1 MKKRVVVLATAMTAA
16 MIFGTTAMAEEGGLS
31 GKFSLFHFRREGWR
45 RNLQSILE
53 RSRKVP
59 GGESGR

>member
-31 GKFSLFHFRREGWR
+31 GKFSLFHLSEK
-45 RNLQSILE
+45 RNNYFP
-53 RSRKVP
+53 V
-59 GGESGR
+59 

>member
-31 GKFSLFHFRREGWR
+31 GKFSMFHF
-45 RNLQSILE
+45 
-53 RSRKVP
+53 
-59 GGESGR
+59 GEKD

>member
-31 GKFSLFHFRREGWR
+31 GKFSLLSFRREGWR

>member
-31 GKFSLFHFRREGWR
+31 GKFSLFHFERRME
-45 RNLQSILE
+45 E
-53 RSRKVP
+53 EPPKH
-59 GGESGR
+59 SGTQ